1 MVLQDL
7 VRSNALTSIAT
18 RVAIGVF
25 PILFVL
31 MLRWTWGK
39 QTFDL
44 AAAAINWSMYLNVLL
59 LSGFAMVPPAVAR
72 LRRGGDTDSSIA
84 QEDLHAVADH
94 IALSRWL
101 LLVGVFAALVLNSTI
116 DGTFGE
122 LSRRH
127 GQELNWW
134 FLMFA
139 AFALAQIP
147 MTLWLGVVQGLGQ
160 YGRALVLAALP
171 RAAALLILPL
181 GFAAGFTSGPV
192 IAIALLVVLSGQAFI
207 GSGARQ
213 VLKRMDRRI
222 LDAPSNVARV
232 LPANLSAGL
241 VVLVG
246 AGVTIIPV
254 TLVGRWLPE
263 QVGTAHVIVG
273 LANAMA
279 GVVVAALFP
288 ASLMLREHLGRPG
301 GIRAYCCRIGSQAG
315 LLTLAAAGSM
325 AGAGLVC
332 TQVWAGCHPVT
343 VATASMVLAGAGL
356 RLGALG
362 TQHVALYRSRP
373 QLNLVSAIAEAALA
387 LVLLV
392 ALLPDLGLVALGFA
406 LLAGGMARL
415 AVSLSIERR
424 WLEEAA

>member
-59 LSGFAMVPPAVAR
+59 LSGFAMVPRRSPASAEAATR
-72 LRRGGDTDSSIA
+72 TRPFA

-147 MTLWLGVVQGLGQ
+147 MTLWLRRGARPGSVWTGACACRLASR
-160 YGRALVLAALP
+160 GRAADPAVGVRGWLYVWSSHRHCVA
-171 RAAALLILPL
+171 RRPL
-181 GFAAGFTSGPV
+181 R
-192 IAIALLVVLSGQAFI
+192 QAFI

-301 GIRAYCCRIGSQAG
+301 GHQGLLLSNRIAGRTADTGGRGLDGGSRAG
-315 LLTLAAAGSM
+315 LHSSVGRLPSSDGSHCVD
-325 AGAGLVC
+325 GARWGRPSAWSAWHSAC
-332 TQVWAGCHPVT
+332 
-343 VATASMVLAGAGL
+343 
-356 RLGALG
+356 
-362 TQHVALYRSRP
+362 RSISQP
-373 QLNLVSAIAEAALA
+373 TST
-387 LVLLV
+387 
-392 ALLPDLGLVALGFA
+392 
-406 LLAGGMARL
+406 
-415 AVSLSIERR
+415 
-424 WLEEAA
+424 